1 MSGDKL
7 HKQHCL
13 ELLVDRLLEC
23 LLETQFNEQ
32 LVVDFHGSFASCC
45 EILRLIV
52 SRMQPRASIGS
63 LVLSDEKTKCNDL
76 VVIPSEYVAHGRT
89 GIKFRLNAS
98 IFNELLSHSLA
109 QIH

>member
-13 ELLVDRLLEC
+13 EFLVDRLLEC

-52 SRMQPRASIGS
+52 S
-63 LVLSDEKTKCNDL
+63 
-76 VVIPSEYVAHGRT
+76 
-89 GIKFRLNAS
+89 
-98 IFNELLSHSLA
+98 
-109 QIH
+109 

>member
-52 SRMQPRASIGS
+52 SDQI
-63 LVLSDEKTKCNDL
+63 DCY
-76 VVIPSEYVAHGRT
+76 YVSYILCGCY
-89 GIKFRLNAS
+89 S
-98 IFNELLSHSLA
+98 NEIYTLH
-109 QIH
+109 